1 MNPLVRLRQVA
12 RVYGKGDAEV
22 RALDRVD
29 LDFMPGELVA
39 VIGPSG
45 SGKSTC
51 MNILGCLDQPTCGS
65 YEFAGTET
73 RGLSMDQLALLRRH
87 YLGFVF
93 QGYNLLARTSALDNV
108 ELPLVYRGVPARE
121 RRERA
126 LEALRQVGLAD
137 RANHTP
143 AEMSGGQQQRAAI
156 ARAIVSEPVM
166 LLADEPT
173 GNLDTVKKD
182 EIMSLMVKLNER
194 LGITVVMVT
203 HEPEMA
209 AYCRRRVAFRDGK
222 VSEDTGAG
230 S

>member
-1 MNPLVRLRQVA
+1 
-12 RVYGKGDAEV
+12 
-22 RALDRVD
+22 
-29 LDFMPGELVA
+29 
-39 VIGPSG
+39 
-45 SGKSTC
+45 
-51 MNILGCLDQPTCGS
+51 
-65 YEFAGTET
+65 
-73 RGLSMDQLALLRRH
+73 
-87 YLGFVF
+87 
-93 QGYNLLARTSALDNV
+93 
-108 ELPLVYRGVPARE
+108 
-121 RRERA
+121 
-126 LEALRQVGLAD
+126 
-137 RANHTP
+137 
-143 AEMSGGQQQRAAI
+143 
-156 ARAIVSEPVM
+156 M